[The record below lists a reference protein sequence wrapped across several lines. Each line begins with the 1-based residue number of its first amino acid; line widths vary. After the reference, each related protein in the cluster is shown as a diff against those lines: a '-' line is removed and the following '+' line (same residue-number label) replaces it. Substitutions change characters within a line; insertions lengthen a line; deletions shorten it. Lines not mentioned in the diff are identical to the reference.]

1 MDVAVPV
8 EDNQVVTPGD
18 SQVVQTQQQ
27 VPTVD
32 LSGVVDGIKK
42 TNDDVNDVGAKLTD
56 GINGVAGQVDELS
69 RTTDDLVSEVRAS
82 NERNEQQQTT
92 TMLVDD
98 AQWTELQ
105 HAWWQARDTFAAAF
119 FLEIVIALLLASMLG
134 AKLWGFFSKGW
145 RR

>member
-1 MDVAVPV
+1 MDTVPV
-8 EDNQVVTPGD
+8 EDTQTVAPDDTQV
-18 SQVVQTQQQ
+18 SQTQQQ
-27 VPTVD
+27 VPTID

-42 TNDDVNDVGAKLTD
+42 TDDDVNDVGAKLTD
-56 GINGVAGQVDELS
+56 GINGVAGQVDDLS

-82 NERNEQQQTT
+82 NAKSDTQSATV
-92 TMLVDD
+92 LLDD

-105 HAWWQARDTFAAAF
+105 QAWWLARDTFAAAF

-134 AKLWGFFSKGW
+134 AKLWEFFSKGW

>member
-1 MDVAVPV
+1 MDTVPV
-8 EDNQVVTPGD
+8 EDTQVVAPDDT
-18 SQVVQTQQQ
+18 QVSQTQQQ

-42 TNDDVNDVGAKLTD
+42 TDDDVNDVGAKLTD

-98 AQWTELQ
+98 AQWSEMQ
-105 HAWWQARDTFAAAF
+105 QAWWQAKDTLSVAF
-119 FLEIVIALLLASMLG
+119 FLELTIALLLAASLG
-134 AKLWGFFSKGW
+134 SQMWVIFSKGW